1 MVGFIVALP
10 DMTSGIIA
18 SGGKLFP
25 FGIFKILK
33 EMKKS
38 KKLMLMLGGIKQDH
52 RAKGID
58 VLMGIKLLSSASKNN
73 KDLLDSHLI
82 LEENT
87 RMRAECERMAGKVIK
102 RFRIY
107 QKALM

>member
-82 LEENT
+82 LEEND

-107 QKALM
+107 QKALK